1 MHDLAN
7 KSEPAT
13 HRLSRRTQALA
24 MLLLA
29 NLFWGLSFP
38 TIKAVVLIHAAALP
52 GSTNSFITAMSVTPR
67 YVLSALVMLVWQAGR
82 LGALTRRELEQGIAI
97 GLFTALGMVFQND
110 GLQFTSAS
118 TSAFLTQLYAIL
130 IPVWIALRERR
141 NPGIRV
147 WLAGLLVLGGVAL
160 LGHFDWR
167 TWSFGRGEW
176 ETLVCS
182 VFYAGQILCVARKE
196 YAGNDALRI
205 TTVMFAT
212 EAVVFLGF
220 LGCTAPSVRAVTALC
235 AVVPWSSLTLLLAC
249 TCTLAAFILMNRWQP
264 EITAIEAGLVYCI
277 EPVFGALFALFLPA
291 LYSRFGD
298 IAYANETATWSLLL
312 GGALITLAN
321 VILNLRPSGGGGSQC
336 GKNAADVSS
345 GAR

>member
-1 MHDLAN
+1 
-7 KSEPAT
+7 
-13 HRLSRRTQALA
+13 

-38 TIKAVVLIHAAALP
+38 TIKAVVLIHAATLP
-52 GSTNSFITAMSVTPR
+52 GSSDGFITAMSVTPR
-67 YVLSALVMLVWQAGR
+67 YVLSALVMLIWQAGR
-82 LGALTRRELEQGIAI
+82 LGALTRLELRQGIEL

-130 IPVWIALRERR
+130 IPIWVAARERR
-141 NPGIRV
+141 NPGLRV
-147 WLAGLLVLGGVAL
+147 WAAGLLVLSGVAV
-160 LGHFDWR
+160 LGHFNWQK
-167 TWSFGRGEW
+167 WSLGRGEV
-176 ETLVCS
+176 ETLIAS

-205 TTVMFAT
+205 TTIMFAT

-220 LGCTAPSVRAVTALC
+220 LALVAPSGAAVVRLC

-249 TCTLAAFILMNRWQP
+249 TCTLAAFILMNRWQR
-264 EITAIEAGLVYCI
+264 EISAIEAGLVYCV

-291 LYSRFGD
+291 LYSVFGD
-298 IAYANETATWSLLL
+298 ITYANETATWSLLL
-312 GGALITLAN
+312 GGGLITAAN
-321 VILNLRPSGGGGSQC
+321 ILLNLGSRRKEGDGSRGSPD
-336 GKNAADVSS
+336 GKPA
-345 GAR
+345 